1 MNKATKYILIA
12 FSLLVISLFVWFLG
26 NIIAYIL
33 VGLVLSLILQPITR
47 FLNKI
52 KIKRF
57 SLPSFVSAILTL
69 VIFWAII
76 YLFFQFTF
84 PLIANE
90 VKILS
95 SVDPEK
101 IVSSLDQPLKKVT
114 QFLSSMNIYTGQEGN
129 MTEVMVNRVLGILN
143 LSDFSMFFSSL
154 ANTLGQIFIAF
165 FAITFICFFFLKQ
178 ENLFL
183 KALIA
188 IVPVDYEMEVKH
200 ILLSTKKLLMR
211 YFIGI
216 IFDMFV
222 IFILTTIG
230 MLVCGLEFQHAL
242 VIGLVGGLFNIIP
255 YVGPIISI
263 IFGML
268 IGILT
273 HADANFYVEILPL
286 LGWMLIAY
294 VIINILDATLIQPF
308 IFSSSV
314 KAHPLEVFLVIL
326 SAGTLAGVPGM
337 ILAIPSY
344 TVLRVIAKEFFHSSK
359 IVKKLTKNI

>member
-76 YLFFQFTF
+76 YLFFRFTF

-90 VKILS
+90 VRILS

-154 ANTLGQIFIAF
+154 ANTLGQIFYCLFCHNIYL
-165 FAITFICFFFLKQ
+165 FFLFETGKS
-178 ENLFL
+178 LF
-183 KALIA
+183 KSS
-188 IVPVDYEMEVKH
+188 Y
-200 ILLSTKKLLMR
+200 S
-211 YFIGI
+211 
-216 IFDMFV
+216 
-222 IFILTTIG
+222 
-230 MLVCGLEFQHAL
+230 
-242 VIGLVGGLFNIIP
+242 
-255 YVGPIISI
+255 
-263 IFGML
+263 
-268 IGILT
+268 
-273 HADANFYVEILPL
+273 
-286 LGWMLIAY
+286 
-294 VIINILDATLIQPF
+294 
-308 IFSSSV
+308 FS
-314 KAHPLEVFLVIL
+314 
-326 SAGTLAGVPGM
+326 PG
-337 ILAIPSY
+337 
-344 TVLRVIAKEFFHSSK
+344 
-359 IVKKLTKNI
+359 